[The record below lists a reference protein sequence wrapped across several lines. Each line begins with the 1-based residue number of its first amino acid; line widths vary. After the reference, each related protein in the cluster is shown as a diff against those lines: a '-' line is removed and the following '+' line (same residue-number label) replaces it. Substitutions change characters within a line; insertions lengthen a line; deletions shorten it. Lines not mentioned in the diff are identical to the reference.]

1 MVELQQDPALLHCF
15 QIQNQDVWS
24 ILPVL
29 PSSLLPLLGLDP
41 QSLALQT
48 AKGKVQSK
56 LILSFLHDNLTKRK
70 V

>member
-29 PSSLLPLLGLDP
+29 PSSLLSLLGQDP
-41 QSLALQT
+41 QSLALHT
-48 AKGKVQSK
+48 DSKRQSPVK
-56 LILSFLHDNLTKRK
+56 ADFKFSS
-70 V
+70 